1 MAAGLYGWIE
11 ATFTFLER
19 YYPFFGLVG
28 GIAAALVVGVS
39 GLAYRGKRLERY
51 SVFNHY
57 ISELGEVGV
66 SRYARLFNAG
76 LIVAGL
82 TQLPFIAGLTLAI
95 GNLWAFLGAAAGL
108 VTGVACAMVG
118 VFPMND
124 LPSHSRAAMTFFRAG
139 LAMMLLYSIAIAV
152 PSEGQAGVP
161 KAGLLFSLLGLV
173 AYLSFLILVRGGA
186 VSDQIGDF
194 LNPESQKERPRF
206 WALPAVEW
214 SIFFTTILW
223 FFGLALLVILQ

>member
-1 MAAGLYGWIE
+1 MATGLYGWIE
-11 ATFTFLER
+11 AAFFFLER
-19 YYPFFGLVG
+19 YYPYFGLAG
-28 GIAAALVVGVS
+28 GVAAALVVGFT
-39 GLAYRGKRLERY
+39 GLAYRGKRKERY

-66 SRYARLFNAG
+66 SRYARVFNAG
-76 LIVAGL
+76 LVVAGM
-82 TQLPFIAGLTLAI
+82 TQLPYIAGLTLAI

-124 LPSHSRAAMTFFRAG
+124 LASHTKAAMTFFRAG
-139 LAMMLLYSIAIAV
+139 LVMMLLYSIAIAI
-152 PSEGQAGVP
+152 PAQGESSVP
-161 KAGLLFSLLGLV
+161 KLGLLFSLLGLV
-173 AYLSFLILVRGGA
+173 AYLSFLILVRGGS

-194 LNPESQKERPRF
+194 LNPDSQKERPVF

-214 SIFFTTILW
+214 TIFFTTILW
-223 FFGLALLVILQ
+223 FFGVAGLILIQ